1 MKVNENFKSSIF
13 SLVFS
18 NPDTLR
24 ELYCALEG
32 ITISS
37 DVPVVINTLEDILF
51 MDMNNDISFEIGGKL
66 VVLIEHQSTINPNMA
81 LRLLMYIGRV
91 YEKIIDDKKIY
102 SSSKISI
109 PQPEFFVLYNGIK
122 PFPDEKIIK
131 LSELFE
137 NMEELG
143 IPEKRFPALELEVR
157 VININEGK
165 NEGIAKKCRTLAQ
178 YSALVSKVREY
189 QREGLSLKGAIKKA
203 VPYCRKH
210 DILKGFMEEHAKEIM
225 NMLTTEWNWDTA
237 KEVWQ
242 EEAREEGI
250 GMGLVQGREEGI
262 GLGLAQGREEG
273 IGLGL
278 AQGREEEREEIARNA
293 LAQGASVDFVR
304 KITGL
309 SLEEIERL
317 S

>member
-32 ITISS
+32 ITISN

-91 YEKIIDDKKIY
+91 YEKIIEDKKIY
-102 SSSKISI
+102 SSAKVSI
-109 PQPEFFVLYNGIK
+109 PQPEFFVLYNGMK
-122 PFPDEKIIK
+122 PFPDEKTLK

-137 NMEELG
+137 STECLG
-143 IPEKRFPALELEVR
+143 IPEKAFPALELELR
-157 VININEGK
+157 IININEGK
-165 NEGIAKKCRTLAQ
+165 NEGIAKRCRTLAQ

-242 EEAREEGI
+242 EEAREEG
-250 GMGLVQGREEGI
+250 LSKGREEGI
-262 GLGLAQGREEG
+262 GMGLAQGREEG
-273 IGLGL
+273 FDEGVL
-278 AQGREEEREEIARNA
+278 ATARNA
-293 LAQGASVDFVR
+293 LAQGASVDFIQ

-309 SLEEIERL
+309 SLDEIERL

>member
-1 MKVNENFKSSIF
+1 LNVNKKFKSSVFAFI
-13 SLVFS
+13 FS

-32 ITISS
+32 ITLNK
-37 DVPVVINTLEDILF
+37 DVPVVINTIEDILF

-91 YEKIIDDKKIY
+91 YEKIIVDKKIY
-102 SSSKISI
+102 SSTKILI
-109 PQPEFFVLYNGIK
+109 PQPEFFVLYNGVK
-122 PFPDEKIIK
+122 PFPDEKTIK

-137 NMEELG
+137 STEGLG
-143 IPEKRFPALELEVR
+143 FPKKEFPALELEAK

-165 NEGIAKKCRTLAQ
+165 NEEIAKKCRTLAQ
-178 YSALVSKVREY
+178 YSALISKVRDY
-189 QREGLSLKGAIKKA
+189 QKEGLSLKGAIRKA

-210 DILKGFMEEHAKEIM
+210 DILKEFMEGHAKEVM

-250 GMGLVQGREEGI
+250 EIGLSQGREEI
-262 GLGLAQGREEG
+262 LKLFEQGLS
-273 IGLGL
+273 I
-278 AQGREEEREEIARNA
+278 EEI
-293 LAQGASVDFVR
+293 
-304 KITGL
+304 KK
-309 SLEEIERL
+309 RL
-317 S
+317 N